1 MRQLA
6 PLPHG
11 RGWGWVFLCLLI
23 FNLASCDTFNCLLD
37 TKVECGYGFYAE
49 GTSIAVSDTLT
60 VTALGID
67 SVLVNRQV
75 NKSSLK
81 LPVSYYGDVDSLEF
95 KIQGPDGEARDTVY
109 MAKRNI
115 GHIEDV
121 SCPAHMWHTITSV
134 YSTHHLI
141 DSVYINNAD
150 INYDGL
156 ENLQIYFRTAEE

>member
-1 MRQLA
+1 MFQC
-6 PLPHG
+6 
-11 RGWGWVFLCLLI
+11 FT
-23 FNLASCDTFNCLLD
+23 FNSCDTFNCLLD
-37 TKVECGYGFYAE
+37 TKVECQYGFYSE
-49 GTSIAVSDTLT
+49 GSSISVSDTLT

-67 SVLVNRQV
+67 SVILTKLDSDTRGGVT
-75 NKSSLK
+75 

-95 KIQGPDGEARDTVY
+95 KIKGPDGEARDTVY
-109 MAKRNI
+109 MVKRNI

-121 SCPAHMWHTITSV
+121 SCPAHMWHTITQV

-150 INYDGL
+150 INYDTQ